1 MRLSGRN
8 SEECTGEKGEYYAHV
23 RRQKLYSIVLIIMAI
38 VLVFVFFGVSDSRTH
53 TWGESFKVLADHLF
67 SGEHTQVQEMIYW
80 NNLLPRAINGL
91 IVGGVLGLAGA
102 VMQIIM
108 RNPLADPYTTGISSG
123 AGFGATMWLTLG
135 IAIIP
140 ELTGDIAL
148 ITNAFI
154 LSLVPTGAILAVI
167 AYRRTSPGE
176 MILIGIGVMYFFGAA
191 TTVMM
196 LWANPSDYA
205 NAYRWGL
212 GHLTAVGWGNMPYIL
227 SLGAVGFALC
237 MILSKKIGVMNFGD
251 RSAISLGEQPH
262 RVRVISLVIVSLVVA
277 GMVCFTGTIGFVG
290 IVAPHIVRLTLGS
303 DTKFL
308 IPGSFCMGATMLLL
322 ADTIAKVLTLPV
334 GVITSIVGGPLFLF
348 ILIKQRKKE
357 TM

>member
-1 MRLSGRN
+1 M
-8 SEECTGEKGEYYAHV
+8 
-23 RRQKLYSIVLIIMAI
+23 VLIIIAVTI
-38 VLVFVFFGVSDSRTH
+38 VFVFFGVSDSRTH
-53 TWGESFKVLADHLF
+53 TWSESFKVLSDHIF

-80 NNLLPRAINGL
+80 DNLFPRAVNGL
-91 IVGGVLGLAGA
+91 IVGGTLGLAGA

-135 IAIIP
+135 IAVIP
-140 ELTGDIAL
+140 GLTGDIAL
-148 ITNAFI
+148 VTNAFL

-212 GHLTAVGWGNMPYIL
+212 GHLTSVGWQNMPIIMA
-227 SLGAVGFALC
+227 LGITGLTLC
-237 MILSKKIGVMNFGD
+237 MLLSKKIGVMNFGD
-251 RSAISLGEQPH
+251 RSAVSLGERPH
-262 RVRVISLVIVSLVVA
+262 RVRVVSLVLISLIVA

-303 DTKFL
+303 DTKYL

-322 ADTIAKVLTLPV
+322 ADTVAKVLTLPV
-334 GVITSIVGGPLFLF
+334 GVITSIIGGPLFLF

-357 TM
+357 TI